1 MLPNVGAQELLI
13 IFVIALV
20 IVGPRKLPELG
31 RALGRGLNEL
41 KKLQDEVRDMVK
53 FDLNDDVVESTPRM
67 SLPAE
72 SEAVAGPAD
81 TDDDDDDDEDADP
94 PPHPAEITHSQR
106 VFELAEQE
114 RAAEAAESA
123 PEPEPESAETV
134 APAPEPEPATP
145 TGDDSPWIYDV
156 MDDDE
161 PDVTQPPVGS
171 VE

>member
-72 SEAVAGPAD
+72 SEAVTDPAD
-81 TDDDDDDDEDADP
+81 IDDDDDADEDADP
-94 PPHPAEITHSQR
+94 PAPPAEMTHSQR
-106 VFELAEQE
+106 VVELAEQE
-114 RAAEAAESA
+114 RAAEASESA
-123 PEPEPESAETV
+123 PEPEPVETV
-134 APAPEPEPATP
+134 EPTPVAEPQTETQTA
-145 TGDDSPWIYDV
+145 DDSPWIYDV

>member
-20 IVGPRKLPELG
+20 VVGPRKLPELG

-53 FDLNDDVVESTPRM
+53 FDLNDDAVESTPRM

-72 SEAVAGPAD
+72 SEAVAEPAE
-81 TDDDDDDDEDADP
+81 DDDDADEDADP
-94 PPHPAEITHSQR
+94 APHPAEITHSQR
-106 VFELAEQE
+106 VVELAEQE
-114 RAAEAAESA
+114 RVAEATEPAR
-123 PEPEPESAETV
+123 EPEPAETV
-134 APAPEPEPATP
+134 EPAPEPETQAA
-145 TGDDSPWIYDV
+145 DDEPWIYDV

>member
-53 FDLNDDVVESTPRM
+53 FDLNDDAVESTPRM

-72 SEAVAGPAD
+72 SEAVA
-81 TDDDDDDDEDADP
+81 
-94 PPHPAEITHSQR
+94 
-106 VFELAEQE
+106 
-114 RAAEAAESA
+114 
-123 PEPEPESAETV
+123 EPAETV
-134 APAPEPEPATP
+134 EPAPEPETQAA
-145 TGDDSPWIYDV
+145 DDEPWIYDV

>member
-1 MLPNVGAQELLI
+1 
-13 IFVIALV
+13 V

-72 SEAVAGPAD
+72 SEAVAEPAD
-81 TDDDDDDDEDADP
+81 TDNDEDADP
-94 PPHPAEITHSQR
+94 APHPAEITHSQR
-106 VFELAEQE
+106 VFDLAEQE
-114 RAAEAAESA
+114 RAAGASESA
-123 PEPEPESAETV
+123 LESEPAETIE
-134 APAPEPEPATP
+134 PAQEPEPEPAPETQ
-145 TGDDSPWIYDV
+145 TADDSPWIYDV